1 MSIFYKQT
9 HVCLDRG
16 IHEVWREL
24 DLAVSFLGGTNK
36 ACIFHN
42 FAGRTISTFFNHT
55 LNEIP
60 QSLFPI
66 TRFDKKTPLG
76 CPLGRLKFSMASL
89 SNTSSITFWRILS
102 VTFKAFTSVESVYDG
117 CKIEKLDCVG
127 HVQKRMALKAT
138 KRADGKTIG
147 GKGNLTE
154 GKIKQLQKYYGLAI
168 HQNTLSQRNQRLML
182 QYTQWK
188 RISLHCCTIV
198 WSQTTPENSISI
210 AHKASHPGASGSKTK
225 YFYKSCVQPF

>member
-1 MSIFYKQT
+1 MESPIVFHIQDEHFSSPVCRIIHSITFLSRIHHKQHAPLNCNLIQNCNIPQKMSIFYKQT

-89 SNTSSITFWRILS
+89 SNTSSITF
-102 VTFKAFTSVESVYDG
+102 
-117 CKIEKLDCVG
+117 
-127 HVQKRMALKAT
+127 
-138 KRADGKTIG
+138 
-147 GKGNLTE
+147 
-154 GKIKQLQKYYGLAI
+154 
-168 HQNTLSQRNQRLML
+168 
-182 QYTQWK
+182 
-188 RISLHCCTIV
+188 
-198 WSQTTPENSISI
+198 
-210 AHKASHPGASGSKTK
+210 
-225 YFYKSCVQPF
+225 